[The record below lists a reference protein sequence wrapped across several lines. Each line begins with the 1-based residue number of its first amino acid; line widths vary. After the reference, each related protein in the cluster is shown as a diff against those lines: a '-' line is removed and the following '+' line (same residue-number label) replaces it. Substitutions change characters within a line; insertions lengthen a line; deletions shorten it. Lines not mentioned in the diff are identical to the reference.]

1 MFSAK
6 SGWGLGPALPG
17 GAVSVTCE
25 GLVYSPRI
33 KYLLELANYQHLF
46 TGCPVLLCPWPLCS
60 SLASTSCVEG
70 LRHSQQTHA
79 PCPLRD
85 IPCWDGV
92 LCGNLLS
99 TNDPF
104 MTETLR
110 GHSQGC
116 YSLWWFVCRFSHQ
129 DPGAGP
135 VQNCHCHEKGTD
147 DCGIK

>member
-17 GAVSVTCE
+17 GAMSVTCE

-33 KYLLELANYQHLF
+33 KYLLELANYQHVF

-60 SLASTSCVEG
+60 GLASTSCVEALG
-70 LRHSQQTHA
+70 HSQQTHA

-85 IPCWDGV
+85 IPSWDGV

-99 TNDPF
+99 TNDSF
-104 MTETLR
+104 MTETPR
-110 GHSQGC
+110 GHSPRVLFTVVVHLQI
-116 YSLWWFVCRFSHQ
+116 FP
-129 DPGAGP
+129 PGSWSGSSAELP
-135 VQNCHCHEKGTD
+135 LS
-147 DCGIK
+147 